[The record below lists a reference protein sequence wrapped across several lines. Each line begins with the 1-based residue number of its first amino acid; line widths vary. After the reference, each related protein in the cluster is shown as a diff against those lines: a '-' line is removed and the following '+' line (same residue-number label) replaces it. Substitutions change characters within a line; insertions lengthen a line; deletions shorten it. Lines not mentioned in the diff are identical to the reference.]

1 MHITCCLHW
10 VFLISFCRSGSAP
23 WSSHAFSSLCLVVTS
38 CKNFKVRIK
47 SAAAL
52 AVPAERICY
61 GDTKRFL
68 AVWRSLATA
77 LQNSDDTNDFLEY
90 RFSANLRHTLSQAL
104 LHLLSLSQ
112 AQDIP
117 ALGVSLAGEEGESI
131 REHVIKYIREGEG
144 GGIVEQG
151 EEDTAGES
159 FTPQQRVGDL
169 QQTLMR
175 LKDLQPEGEGPAEQE
190 RGKAAVVHFL
200 EDLLKVCEEMWEKY
214 WDDED

>member
-1 MHITCCLHW
+1 MLFT
-10 VFLISFCRSGSAP
+10 FSFISFCLSGSAP

-52 AVPAERICY
+52 AVPADRICY
-61 GDTKRFL
+61 GNTERFI
-68 AVWRSLATA
+68 AVWHSLATA

-104 LHLLSLSQ
+104 LHLLSLSR

-117 ALGVSLAGEEGESI
+117 ALGVSLAGEEAECIKG
-131 REHVIKYIREGEG
+131 HVIKYIREGEG

-151 EEDTAGES
+151 EEDTGGES
-159 FTPQQRVGDL
+159 FTPQQRVGGL

-175 LKDLQPEGEGPAEQE
+175 LKDLKTEGEGQAEQE
-190 RGKAAVVHFL
+190 RGKVVVVQFL
-200 EDLLKVCEEMWEKY
+200 EDLLKACEEM
-214 WDDED
+214 

>member
-1 MHITCCLHW
+1 MLFTLS
-10 VFLISFCRSGSAP
+10 FISLCFSGSAP

-52 AVPAERICY
+52 AVPGDRICY
-61 GDTKRFL
+61 GDTDRFI

-77 LQNSDDTNDFLEY
+77 LQNSDNTNDFLEY

-117 ALGVSLAGEEGESI
+117 AVGASLAGEEGESI
-131 REHVIKYIREGEG
+131 KEHVIKYIREGEG

-151 EEDTAGES
+151 EEDAGAES
-159 FTPQQRVGDL
+159 FTPQQRVGGL

-175 LKDLQPEGEGPAEQE
+175 LKDLTTEGEGQAEQE
-190 RGKAAVVHFL
+190 RGKVVVVQFL
-200 EDLLKVCEEMWEKY
+200 EDLLKACEEM
-214 WDDED
+214 

>member
-1 MHITCCLHW
+1 MLFT
-10 VFLISFCRSGSAP
+10 FSFISFCLSGSAP

-52 AVPAERICY
+52 AVPADRICY
-61 GDTKRFL
+61 GDTERFI

-117 ALGVSLAGEEGESI
+117 ALGVSLAGEEAESI
-131 REHVIKYIREGEG
+131 KGHVIKYIREGEG
-144 GGIVEQG
+144 GGGIVEQG
-151 EEDTAGES
+151 EEDTGGES
-159 FTPQQRVGDL
+159 FTPQQRVGGL

-175 LKDLQPEGEGPAEQE
+175 LKDLKTEGEGQAEQE
-190 RGKAAVVHFL
+190 RGKVVVVQFL
-200 EDLLKVCEEMWEKY
+200 EDLLKACEEM
-214 WDDED
+214 

>member
-1 MHITCCLHW
+1 MLFT
-10 VFLISFCRSGSAP
+10 FNFISFCLSGSAP

-61 GDTKRFL
+61 GDTKRFIT
-68 AVWRSLATA
+68 VWRSLATA

-131 REHVIKYIREGEG
+131 KEHVIKYIREGEG

-151 EEDTAGES
+151 DEDTGGER
-159 FTPQQRVGDL
+159 FTPQQKVGRL
-169 QQTLMR
+169 RQTLVR
-175 LKDLQPEGEGPAEQE
+175 LKDLKTEGEGQAELE
-190 RGKAAVVHFL
+190 KGKVGVVQFL
-200 EDLLKVCEEMWEKY
+200 EVLLNACEDM
-214 WDDED
+214 

>member
-1 MHITCCLHW
+1 M
-10 VFLISFCRSGSAP
+10 VFTLFSLSGSAP

-52 AVPAERICY
+52 AVPADRICY
-61 GDTKRFL
+61 GDTKRFVS
-68 AVWRSLATA
+68 VWSSLATA

-90 RFSANLRHTLSQAL
+90 RFSASLRHTLSQAL

-112 AQDIP
+112 AQDLP
-117 ALGVSLAGEEGESI
+117 GLGVSLGGEEGESV

-151 EEDTAGES
+151 EEDTGVES
-159 FTPQQRVGDL
+159 FTPQQRVGGL
-169 QQTLMR
+169 QQTLNR
-175 LKDLQPEGEGPAEQE
+175 LKDLKMEGEEQVEQE
-190 RGKAAVVHFL
+190 RGKAVVIQFL
-200 EDLLKVCEEMWEKY
+200 EDLLKACEEM
-214 WDDED
+214 

>member
-1 MHITCCLHW
+1 MLFTFS
-10 VFLISFCRSGSAP
+10 FLSFCLSGSAP

-61 GDTKRFL
+61 GDTKRFV

-77 LQNSDDTNDFLEY
+77 LQNSDDTNDFLEF
-90 RFSANLRHTLSQAL
+90 RFSAHLRHTLSQAL

-117 ALGVSLAGEEGESI
+117 ALGASLAGEEGESI
-131 REHVIKYIREGEG
+131 KEHMIKYVREGEG

-159 FTPQQRVGDL
+159 ITPQQRAGGL

-175 LKDLQPEGEGPAEQE
+175 LKDLKPEGEGQTEQE
-190 RGKAAVVHFL
+190 RGKVEVVTFL
-200 EDLLKVCEEMWEKY
+200 EDLLKACEEM
-214 WDDED
+214 